1 MKSDLD
7 SLISRRLSEK
17 LLCDIFCQQ
26 IIDVK
31 KYVLAILVI
40 HQEPVILA
48 AVKELKKPRVKLE
61 WRDSWKLL
69 LYHHL
74 GFYYIEGATIGSYCF
89 RLLSNSHI
97 LLLFWFLNIS
107 TLTASCWWFMII
119 VNEK

>member
-61 WRDSWKLL
+61 
-69 LYHHL
+69 
-74 GFYYIEGATIGSYCF
+74 
-89 RLLSNSHI
+89 
-97 LLLFWFLNIS
+97 
-107 TLTASCWWFMII
+107 
-119 VNEK
+119 

>member
-7 SLISRRLSEK
+7 SLISRHFSEK

-40 HQEPVILA
+40 NQEPVILA

-61 WRDSWKLL
+61 
-69 LYHHL
+69 
-74 GFYYIEGATIGSYCF
+74 
-89 RLLSNSHI
+89 
-97 LLLFWFLNIS
+97 
-107 TLTASCWWFMII
+107 
-119 VNEK
+119 